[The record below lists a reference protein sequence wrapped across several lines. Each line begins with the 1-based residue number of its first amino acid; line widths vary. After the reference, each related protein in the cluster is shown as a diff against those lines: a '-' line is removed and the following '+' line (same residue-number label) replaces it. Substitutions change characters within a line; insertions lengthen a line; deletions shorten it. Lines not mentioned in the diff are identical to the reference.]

1 MTSDELYDLFRKD
14 VVDVEQ
20 PYLWSDTEV
29 YAYMN
34 DAYFMFVRLTG
45 GIADFNSSVCQIPVV
60 ANQKYA
66 ALDPSIL
73 RIRTASRRSDGR
85 ELRIINIQDSGSLM
99 IEDYGRMRT
108 MVARNRPGP
117 IEFMIIGEK
126 AEIVQWINI
135 PTVNDTVDL
144 FVERLPLEPI
154 IGDGQEFEGVQAQ
167 HHLHFL
173 KWMEYLAYNK
183 MDSDSYDPKK
193 SEDKEAEFY
202 NYCELAKREKE
213 TAKHK
218 TRVVAYGGI

>member
-45 GIADFNSSVCQIPVV
+45 GISDFRSEVCAIPAV
-60 ANQKYA
+60 AGEKYA
-66 ALDPSIL
+66 DLDPSIL
-73 RIRTASRRSDGR
+73 RVRLASRRSDGR
-85 ELRIINIQDSGSLM
+85 NVRIVNIQDSLTMS
-99 IEDYGRMRT
+99 ITDYGRVRT
-108 MVARNRPGP
+108 LASLNRPGP
-117 IEFMIIGEK
+117 IEFAIIGEE
-126 AEIVQWINI
+126 ADVIQWVNI

-144 FVERLPLEPI
+144 VVERLPLVTI
-154 IGDGQEFEGVQAQ
+154 TGDGQEFEGVKQ
-167 HHLHFL
+167 HHHIHFL

-193 SEDKEAEFY
+193 SEDKEIEFY
-202 NYCELAKREKE
+202 KYCELAKREKE

-218 TRVVAYGGI
+218 TRVVSYGGI